1 MYRPPLYPFLAGIFI
16 FMGDSTGVFL
26 VIFQH
31 LLLIA
36 CVPGIYVIGRM
47 FNYSQESSCIAAA
60 FLALNSLLMQAAG
73 YIMTEIV
80 FLTLALTAI
89 AIIKRLY
96 NSPSILLSILTGITF
111 ATATYCRQMLFPVFF
126 AGIVLLVV
134 KMGKRGIILGF
145 IAFSTYFIVTAPW
158 CLRNF
163 AISGHYT
170 MSTSPGIQLFTKAV
184 TFDCLDHTGNN
195 FMKIS
200 APLQNVLADL
210 SLTGFTKPTVPE
222 NDWQVNRI
230 PHVLMDSLRL
240 SHGYS
245 FADASSL
252 LGKTAI
258 EGFMK
263 YPLPYAASVW
273 ASLSTLLF
281 KHHDMFPN
289 SMFVMPLDNDKTP
302 FLFKKFQQGIVYV
315 SGFLLLLFPIAI
327 IFSKTKSFDLLI
339 PFCIVCVMY
348 TVTAAVQIG
357 FTRYTIPW
365 EPLKILGVAYLI
377 ETVLLSFFSLGLYLK
392 NVRLFRNANYTYMR
406 NGNKTV

>member
-1 MYRPPLYPFLAGIFI
+1 
-16 FMGDSTGVFL
+16 
-26 VIFQH
+26 
-31 LLLIA
+31 
-36 CVPGIYVIGRM
+36 
-47 FNYSQESSCIAAA
+47 
-60 FLALNSLLMQAAG
+60 
-73 YIMTEIV
+73 
-80 FLTLALTAI
+80 
-89 AIIKRLY
+89 
-96 NSPSILLSILTGITF
+96 
-111 ATATYCRQMLFPVFF
+111 
-126 AGIVLLVV
+126 
-134 KMGKRGIILGF
+134 MGKRGIILGF

-184 TFDCLDHTGNN
+184 TYDCLDHTGNN

-200 APLQNVLADL
+200 APFKNVLSDL
-210 SLTGFTKPTVPE
+210 SLTGFTTPEVPE
-222 NDWQVNRI
+222 NDWTVNRV

-263 YPLPYAASVW
+263 HPLHYAASVW

-281 KHHDMFPN
+281 NHHDMFPN

-315 SGFLLLLFPIAI
+315 SGFLFLLFPFAI
-327 IFSKTKSFDLLI
+327 IFRKTKSFELLI
-339 PFCIVCVMY
+339 PFCIVCMMY
-348 TVTAAVQIG
+348 TITATVQIG
-357 FTRYTIPW
+357 FTRYTVPW
-365 EPLKILGVAYLI
+365 EPLKALCVAYLI
-377 ETVLLSFFSLGLYLK
+377 ETVLLPFFNTGVITKIFHRLS
-392 NVRLFRNANYTYMR
+392 NV
-406 NGNKTV
+406 K